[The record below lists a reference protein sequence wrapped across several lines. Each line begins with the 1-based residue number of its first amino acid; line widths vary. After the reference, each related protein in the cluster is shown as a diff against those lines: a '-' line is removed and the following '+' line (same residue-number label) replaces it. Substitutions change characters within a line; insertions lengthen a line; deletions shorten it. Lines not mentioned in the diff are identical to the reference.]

1 MIEDKR
7 YRTLCC
13 LFLNDLLT
21 QCCKK
26 EEVMRFTNKCVL
38 ITGAGSGIGRAT
50 CLAFAREGAVIGAA
64 DVNLEAAERTISE
77 GEKLGQKAVALQVD
91 VASPASVQAM
101 VKQVVERLGGVDVLV
116 NSAGVR
122 EIVPFLQ
129 LSFAEWQRVISVNLA
144 GTFLCSQA
152 VAQYFVE
159 QKKPGKIVNLASVA
173 GLTAVPN
180 RAAYV
185 SSKHAVVG
193 LTKEMALELADRNI
207 QVNAVAPGVV
217 RTAMTESYF
226 DKPEVVE
233 GLKRAHPAGR
243 WASPEEIAQLILFLA
258 SPEADFIT
266 GATFPIDGGFMA
278 GKSF

>member
-1 MIEDKR
+1 
-7 YRTLCC
+7 
-13 LFLNDLLT
+13 
-21 QCCKK
+21 
-26 EEVMRFTNKCVL
+26 MRFSNKCVL
-38 ITGAGSGIGRAT
+38 VTGGGSGIGRAT
-50 CLAFAREGAVIGAA
+50 CLAFAREGADVGIADMSTEGAEETA
-64 DVNLEAAERTISE
+64 QEVRK
-77 GEKLGQKAVALQVD
+77 GGKKAVALHVN
-91 VASPASVQAM
+91 VTSPASVQDM
-101 VKQVVERLGGVDVLV
+101 VTQAAAALGGIDVLV

-129 LSFAEWQRVISVNLA
+129 LPFEEWQRVISVNLT

-152 VAQYFVE
+152 VAQYLA
-159 QKKPGKIVNLASVA
+159 QQGKGGKIVNLASVA

-193 LTKEMALELADRNI
+193 LTKEMALELADKNI

-217 RTAMTESYF
+217 RTSMTESYF
-226 DKPEVVE
+226 DKPEVLE
-233 GLKRAHPAGR
+233 GLKKAHPAGR
-243 WASPEEIAQLILFLA
+243 WAMPEEIAELILFLA
-258 SPEADFIT
+258 SPAADFVT

>member
-1 MIEDKR
+1 
-7 YRTLCC
+7 
-13 LFLNDLLT
+13 
-21 QCCKK
+21 
-26 EEVMRFTNKCVL
+26 MRFTNKCVL
-38 ITGAGSGIGRAT
+38 VTGGGSGIGRAV
-50 CLAFAREGAVIGAA
+50 CLAFAREGANIGVA
-64 DVNLEAAERTISE
+64 DVNRESAESTVYEVKKFER
-77 GEKLGQKAVALQVD
+77 QAVALQVD
-91 VASPASVQAM
+91 VADPESVQTM
-101 VKQVVERLGGVDVLV
+101 VKQATAALGGLDVLV

-122 EIVPFLQ
+122 EIVPFL
-129 LSFAEWQRVISVNLA
+129 LLPFAEWQRIISINLT

-152 VAQYFVE
+152 VAQYLVT
-159 QKKPGKIVNLASVA
+159 QGRGGKIVNLASVA

-193 LTKEMALELADRNI
+193 LTKEMALELADKNI

-217 RTAMTESYF
+217 RTSMTESYF
-226 DKPEVVE
+226 DQPQVVE
-233 GLKRAHPAGR
+233 GLKKAHPAGR
-243 WASPEEIAQLILFLA
+243 WALPEEIANLIVFLA